1 MVLGS
6 SLGGSPAADAAAD
19 AEKAAAKKAA
29 ADAAKAEAEA
39 AAKKSALDWIKKNPL
54 TTLSGA
60 ALAAYMI
67 KHGITDPAEAAA
79 DMLKEGGDGIGSALA
94 AILKQLKWPLIA
106 IFALIILAILY
117 QVISKF

>member
-1 MVLGS
+1 MALGS
-6 SLGGSPAADAAAD
+6 AASDAAEDEA
-19 AEKAAAKKAA
+19 KAI
-29 ADAAKAEAEA
+29 AKAEAEA

-54 TTLSGA
+54 TTLTGA
-60 ALAAYMI
+60 ALAAYML

-79 DMLKEGGDGIGSALA
+79 DMLKEGGDGVGGALA